1 MAPGQIHGVES
12 LHELHLWQLS
22 DQRLMATVHVSLL
35 DPRSFMSAARAIKQI
50 FHRRGIHATTVQPEI
65 LGRSAKA
72 RGPAAVAS
80 ETDLAAFGE
89 AAATVDGDVEVRRR
103 ASDERVLRGDGR
115 VVIESDIPFTPRVCG
130 RDAGPCGRRDNVP
143 PHLPRR
149 AGRLQQL
156 WLLCHEQRASQPR
169 RPRWRHRPWSA
180 GVGGRA
186 IVSRCRAISTVVAEL
201 VENCTGCVS
210 YLAGPRRRPRPQAP

>member
-1 MAPGQIHGVES
+1 MGPSQIHGVES

-80 ETDLAAFGE
+80 ETDLGAFGE
-89 AAATVDGDVEVRRR
+89 AAFTAGGYIEVRLSSLDAHKLRNDCRMLIETISRSHHIR
-103 ASDERVLRGDGR
+103 ALEKQDHADDETTCLLTCRDEPGDCSNFGCC
-115 VVIESDIPFTPRVCG
+115 VTNN
-130 RDAGPCGRRDNVP
+130 GPVNR
-143 PHLPRR
+143 
-149 AGRLQQL
+149 
-156 WLLCHEQRASQPR
+156 
-169 RPRWRHRPWSA
+169 
-180 GVGGRA
+180 GGRGGGTDRGA
-186 IVSRCRAISTVVAEL
+186 RGSVAE
-201 VENCTGCVS
+201 
-210 YLAGPRRRPRPQAP
+210 P